1 MPRNTRKVKPT
12 PKFPKSPK
20 LVSFNFHSHALNAI
34 VEQCG
39 DKLLPWQ
46 TDDVPDCRNALQFF
60 DGPARVFEKY
70 MSLFPDK
77 YEKYM
82 AMSFSK
88 LRALVPRFPSSTCKQ
103 LVIGAGEDIVL
114 YIAINDKYVAA
125 SKPPPFTLYMPGT
138 WTHDNNRLFMQC
150 GVRHLL
156 NACTANQHYLR
167 ILLPK
172 DLSRLL
178 NADGEPRVSF
188 LEMMT
193 ISKYVDEMH
202 LRAFLLKTPA
212 RQFDYDIVF
221 I

>member
-12 PKFPKSPK
+12 PKFPKFPK

-114 YIAINDKYVAA
+114 YIAINDKYVSA
-125 SKPPPFTLYMPGT
+125 S
-138 WTHDNNRLFMQC
+138 
-150 GVRHLL
+150 
-156 NACTANQHYLR
+156 
-167 ILLPK
+167 
-172 DLSRLL
+172 
-178 NADGEPRVSF
+178 
-188 LEMMT
+188 
-193 ISKYVDEMH
+193 SK
-202 LRAFLLKTPA
+202 
-212 RQFDYDIVF
+212 
-221 I
+221 